1 VAILETLPLT
11 PRSVGDPP
19 DAREEIV
26 SDLFAAILEAHGLD
40 LRDPHLRDSP
50 RRVARALGALLGGL
64 EAPEPEITLFPN
76 ADGHREPVVLS
87 GIPFHS
93 LCAHHF
99 LPFFGEARIAY
110 VPGDHLVGLSKP
122 ARVVDYF
129 SRRPQVQER
138 LTEQIA
144 GLLDRRLRPQALAV
158 RLRARHLCMEM
169 RGVEKEAWTETAA
182 TRGEGSAD
190 LSDRLR

>member
-1 VAILETLPLT
+1 MALVETLPLA
-11 PRSVGDPP
+11 PGPAADPP

-40 LRDPHLRDSP
+40 LRDPHLSDTP

-64 EAPEPEITLFPN
+64 EAPEPEITTFPN
-76 ADGHREPVVLS
+76 AEGYREPVVLS
-87 GIPFHS
+87 GIRFHS
-93 LCAHHF
+93 ICSHHF

-110 VPGDHLVGLSKP
+110 VPGSHLVGLSKP
-122 ARVVDYF
+122 ARVVDYL

-138 LTEQIA
+138 LTDQIA
-144 GLLDRRLRPQALAV
+144 ELLNRRLRPRALAV

-182 TRGEGSAD
+182 TRGEGGPA